1 MVAAIGD
8 PLEREATRSAGDA
21 MQPGPAELAA
31 ASMPPIGLMREAAGR
46 PRARP
51 AYQSDP
57 AVKSP
62 RLARKVM
69 ASSGQPLDEATRSYF
84 EPRFGFDL
92 ANVRV
97 HTDDQAARSATLLAA
112 RAYSFASDIVY
123 GPGERPGANPLTAH
137 ELAHVVQNATSTE
150 MSVIRRQPVGGSSAY
165 EVISPVWRVAQR
177 DIVVVRVVGDGRI
190 FLFYRRSGLGSKGV
204 GSAPAPGS
212 WAPFDAITTQEK
224 AARVPA
230 TGSTE
235 TLGGVESP
243 YFEKNRYYYNYDSPE
258 LRGYGTQTNKDIA
271 DWLNAEHIE
280 AGEASNWR
288 AVQAK
293 LERYKPLAPA
303 KPPARTV
310 SGDIGG
316 PPREPPRRSAGA
328 PREPGPSG
336 VAPGGDVE
344 TAGARLEGSA
354 GKAGIGAKIGSLLEA
369 ALPGPQDVLF
379 LWVGFF
385 GSIAEAQEKLRN
397 DSYKLGFGEAMA
409 ANLLGFDASWVN
421 NHLIA
426 RPSGEG
432 REGFRGARA
441 GGNNEGVVA
450 GYRFVGRLTYRQRGA
465 FLRQGFAAV
474 MAKLGPGGLNPDNF
488 GFDDV
493 IALGVALL
501 PTVEQLLEIAQE
513 QERERKHQQEIETD
527 YYSRYDPGF

>member
-1 MVAAIGD
+1 
-8 PLEREATRSAGDA
+8 
-21 MQPGPAELAA
+21 
-31 ASMPPIGLMREAAGR
+31 
-46 PRARP
+46 
-51 AYQSDP
+51 
-57 AVKSP
+57 
-62 RLARKVM
+62 M